1 MEYGSTVGSRYLS
14 DDGANVLIWSLD
26 KIIYKDGNYISYNYD
41 PGGRNILLSTIK
53 YGGNLNNGQDHY
65 NWVSFNY
72 QERVDSNT
80 LYIAGSTLRQ
90 KYLLTEI
97 STMANWSC
105 HSCPI
110 PTTNNSILFEYAF
123 AKSSSY
129 LNEVKLS
136 NNLSEKLNSTIFK
149 YDVNGFQFSSYS
161 SIQTETFST
170 SMVFNDI
177 NNSLNFN
184 NYNEILITDLDN
196 DGEDEIINFT
206 TQKGGN
212 GEFYYVNYQITK
224 KNKVT
229 NKYEN
234 KLFRVLPSNFR
245 KYGKET
251 IAPKGFDFDGNGI
264 NDLLFL
270 KTGKSGNNYIL
281 SELFVDQLS
290 ENCNTILNTATVA
303 DNNTFWPN
311 TQIGDKENY
320 LVTGDFNGD
329 GKSDIITFFTSS
341 ASPNLCENRIIFG
354 GNSFIYTPTTPYYG
368 WFNSYDW
375 HKANFITTLD
385 HNGDGKEDIMLID
398 DTHCDIFSVSSSLI
412 NYEKLLSSSVSFP
425 TLNDLIRIGDFNGD
439 GKTDFLAR
447 SDKNNNNSTWYVHYS
462 NGVKYSTNPFSFNHI
477 PNVLTQPH
485 MNGSSFSTD
494 PSSYDKVFIS
504 DFNGDGKSDI
514 MHAHNTILSDENI
527 DIYYST
533 GVGFILDH
541 QVVGISI
548 PFLDSYSQ
556 IINTGFG
563 NEPALMVINGNP
575 FSTFKIVKFTPDDS
589 HNKLTKIKNGLGFQT
604 HLVFKALSTENNFYL
619 KNYLTL
625 YPNNTLSLPI
635 LIVQNFKE
643 FCNQN
648 LYQEQT
654 FVYNSLVMNK
664 IGKGLLGFTEITTSN
679 LVTGFKST
687 QQNEF
692 HLTLFAP
699 ALKKIST
706 FKINGN
712 SLINEKNYINSFSP
726 LNVGM
731 MCYWLKTTD
740 INENNVFENKFTNTN
755 LRYDDYGNIDR
766 KIVNVN
772 NVENFTT
779 NYIIEPKVPNI
790 FPFKI
795 LSTNTVSTRLTN
807 SSFSATTDYLYSS
820 QNKVIQ
826 EKKFSGLP
834 KQVTKDYI
842 YHSTFGNLLNT
853 TVSAAGLP
861 SQISSTIYDSK
872 GRFPIESY
880 NTNNQ
885 KSEQTFDPN
894 FGNVLTQK
902 GIDGLTTSFEYDFW
916 GKVKKTNLPEGYSI
930 LNSYGWDINLNEG
943 TVYYH
948 LVTHPGKPDVKIWY
962 DQIGRERKRQIEGHN
977 NEWITTK
984 TTYDAKGNLATTTA
998 PYKASEAIL
1007 TTT

>member
-375 HKANFITTLD
+375 HKANFITSLD

-398 DTHCDIFSVSSSLI
+398 DTHCDIFSVSSNLI

-494 PSSYDKVFIS
+494 PSSFDKVFIS

-664 IGKGLLGFTEITTSN
+664 IGKGLLGFTEFTS
-679 LVTGFKST
+679 
-687 QQNEF
+687 
-692 HLTLFAP
+692 
-699 ALKKIST
+699 
-706 FKINGN
+706 
-712 SLINEKNYINSFSP
+712 
-726 LNVGM
+726 
-731 MCYWLKTTD
+731 
-740 INENNVFENKFTNTN
+740 
-755 LRYDDYGNIDR
+755 
-766 KIVNVN
+766 
-772 NVENFTT
+772 
-779 NYIIEPKVPNI
+779 
-790 FPFKI
+790 
-795 LSTNTVSTRLTN
+795 
-807 SSFSATTDYLYSS
+807 
-820 QNKVIQ
+820 
-826 EKKFSGLP
+826 
-834 KQVTKDYI
+834 
-842 YHSTFGNLLNT
+842 
-853 TVSAAGLP
+853 
-861 SQISSTIYDSK
+861 
-872 GRFPIESY
+872 
-880 NTNNQ
+880 
-885 KSEQTFDPN
+885 
-894 FGNVLTQK
+894 
-902 GIDGLTTSFEYDFW
+902 
-916 GKVKKTNLPEGYSI
+916 
-930 LNSYGWDINLNEG
+930 
-943 TVYYH
+943 
-948 LVTHPGKPDVKIWY
+948 
-962 DQIGRERKRQIEGHN
+962 
-977 NEWITTK
+977 
-984 TTYDAKGNLATTTA
+984 
-998 PYKASEAIL
+998 
-1007 TTT
+1007 